1 MATEA
6 ATTPGTQTA
15 HVSESYSQFVRRQ
28 FRKNT
33 LGVISGYIVA
43 VLAGIAIFADVL
55 ANDKPI
61 VASYN
66 GSVIFPVFREY
77 GVDLGLTQW
86 DKEFT
91 SVDWK
96 TVPFDWAV
104 FPIVPYAPSTT
115 DKNLLSLAQRAP
127 SATHWLGTDDIGR
140 DVLAGI
146 IHGSRYALSIGFVAM
161 GIALV
166 IGIVLGAV
174 AGYFGGAVDIAISR
188 LIEIF
193 ITFPR
198 FFLIITIVAMVEE
211 GSLFLIMA
219 IIGLTGWT
227 NIARFMRGE
236 VLRVRNLDY
245 VSAARAFGF
254 STPRIIARHVMPNA
268 IAPVLIYAAFGI
280 VGAILLESALSFL
293 GFGVPPTVVTW
304 GSVLFKARSSASSW
318 WLAIFPGLMI
328 FLTVSAFNL
337 IGDALRDATD
347 PRLRT

>member
-1 MATEA
+1 MAT
-6 ATTPGTQTA
+6 TTTTNTSA
-15 HVSESYSQFVRRQ
+15 HRQSDGESYTQFVRRQ
-28 FRKNT
+28 FRKNIF
-33 LGVISGYIVA
+33 GVISIYVVLTLAAVA
-43 VLAGIAIFADVL
+43 VFADLL

-61 VASYN
+61 VASYK
-66 GSVIFPVFREY
+66 GSTIFPVFREY

-86 DKEFT
+86 DNEFT
-91 SVDWK
+91 SVDWR
-96 TVPFDWAV
+96 TLQYDWAV
-104 FPIVPYAPSTT
+104 FPPVPYSPSTT
-115 DKNLLSLAQRAP
+115 DMQLLKLKDRAP
-127 SATHWLGTDDIGR
+127 SGTHWLGTDDVGR
-140 DVLAGI
+140 DVTAGL

-161 GIALV
+161 SIALV

-174 AGYFGGAVDIAISR
+174 AGYFGGAVDITISR
-188 LIEIF
+188 IIEIF

-211 GSLFLIMA
+211 GSIWLIMA

-236 VLRVRNLDY
+236 VLRVRGLDY
-245 VSAARAFGF
+245 VSAAKAFGF
-254 STPRIIARHVMPNA
+254 STSRIIFRHVMPNA

-304 GSVLFKARSSASSW
+304 GSVLFKARFSASSW
-318 WLAIFPGLMI
+318 WLAVFPGFMI
-328 FLTVSAFNL
+328 FVTVSAFNL

>member
-6 ATTPGTQTA
+6 ATTPVTQAAQT
-15 HVSESYSQFVRRQ
+15 SESYSQFVRRQ

-61 VASYN
+61 VASHK

-96 TVPFDWAV
+96 TVTFDWAV

-127 SATHWLGTDDIGR
+127 SATHWLGTDEIGR

-146 IHGSRYALSIGFVAM
+146 IHGSLASYWAPWRAT
-161 GIALV
+161 LV
-166 IGIVLGAV
+166 VPL
-174 AGYFGGAVDIAISR
+174 IS
-188 LIEIF
+188 
-193 ITFPR
+193 P
-198 FFLIITIVAMVEE
+198 
-211 GSLFLIMA
+211 S
-219 IIGLTGWT
+219 
-227 NIARFMRGE
+227 
-236 VLRVRNLDY
+236 
-245 VSAARAFGF
+245 RA
-254 STPRIIARHVMPNA
+254 
-268 IAPVLIYAAFGI
+268 
-280 VGAILLESALSFL
+280 
-293 GFGVPPTVVTW
+293 
-304 GSVLFKARSSASSW
+304 
-318 WLAIFPGLMI
+318 
-328 FLTVSAFNL
+328 
-337 IGDALRDATD
+337 
-347 PRLRT
+347 